1 MHHRKVLLAKLEEL
15 GMTEEEWYAQKKK
28 RKIKRD
34 VDRRKRAREREKL
47 KGQRTLDSR
56 TSEEILRISNHFRK

>member
-1 MHHRKVLLAKLEEL
+1 
-15 GMTEEEWYAQKKK
+15 MTEEEWYAQKKK

-47 KGQRTLDSR
+47 KGQRALDSR
-56 TSEEILRISNHFRK
+56 TSEGIKRISNHFRK

>member
-1 MHHRKVLLAKLEEL
+1 
-15 GMTEEEWYAQKKK
+15 MTEEEWYAQKKK
-28 RKIKRD
+28 IKIKRD

-47 KGQRTLDSR
+47 KGQRALDSR